1 MVALRK
7 DHGYV
12 YPLYGSDQHRN
23 ARWGCLLI
31 HPLGFRSANFSRAF
45 YLPGVISATVMSVIM
60 IWVFSPMSGLAN
72 LILEKLGLPTL
83 RWYGSPDTALLTLM
97 LMIWLS
103 GHGMGVL
110 LYTASLKR
118 IPQSLYEAADI
129 DAASGWSKFWRIT
142 WPLLKPTT
150 LYVLVIQLIESFQ
163 TFSGAFFITRGG
175 PIRSTEFVNWR
186 IYETFY
192 RYGNFGLASAMAV
205 ILMIV
210 IMAISLVNFKLFG
223 TDVEY

>member
-1 MVALRK
+1 
-7 DHGYV
+7 
-12 YPLYGSDQHRN
+12 
-23 ARWGCLLI
+23 
-31 HPLGFRSANFSRAF
+31 
-45 YLPGVISATVMSVIM
+45 
-60 IWVFSPMSGLAN
+60 
-72 LILEKLGLPTL
+72 
-83 RWYGSPDTALLTLM
+83 
-97 LMIWLS
+97 
-103 GHGMGVL
+103 MGVL